1 MLPLSDEKERRWADE
16 MRELAYQRMSSPK
29 AGRYF
34 MRNHIV
40 EGDYDTY
47 LEKMRHPEFHAG
59 EAEIVAL
66 SKVLKLPISVYLDSN
81 SSNKNNSNRTRNSD
95 NLTSIA
101 TYGEK
106 YKFKDKHIRVLYNAI
121 NHYDAVRVVKKAKH
135 DYTFQS

>member
-101 TYGEK
+101 TYGE
-106 YKFKDKHIRVLYNAI
+106 FSFFLDHFVDLIKHSIFAAL
-121 NHYDAVRVVKKAKH
+121 
-135 DYTFQS
+135 